1 MIKKSTIF
9 ERKIQIIMETIVQDY
24 RKLVEN
30 LPSKIQKS
38 AFKPKAFIKMLG
50 MPSAT
55 FYNRMKN
62 RNFSID
68 ETEKLV
74 KILEME
80 NDLEKSLAKGLAEA
94 NEGRVID
101 GGEVLSNLK

>member
-1 MIKKSTIF
+1 MKQKNTIF
-9 ERKIQIIMETIVQDY
+9 DCKIQINMESIVQDY
-24 RKLVEN
+24 RNLIEN

-55 FYNRMKN
+55 FYNRMKH

-74 KILEME
+74 KILMME
-80 NDLEKSLAKGLAEA
+80 NNLEKSLSLGLEDLKA
-94 NEGRVID
+94 GRVKEGSAVI
-101 GGEVLSNLK
+101 ENLK

>member
-1 MIKKSTIF
+1 
-9 ERKIQIIMETIVQDY
+9 MESIVQDY
-24 RKLVEN
+24 RNLIEN

-55 FYNRMKN
+55 FYNRLKL
-62 RNFSID
+62 RNFTID

-74 KILEME
+74 KILMME
-80 NDLEKSLAKGLAEA
+80 NNLEKSLANGLEDVKA
-94 NEGRVID
+94 GRVKD
-101 GGEVLSNLK
+101 GKEVLSKL